1 MFADADGR
9 PLEYTHGIETI
20 YKGETVALL
29 LVLFIAF
36 FVVVFLFLLP
46 ILFSLQAVGSLFV
59 YPKQLLAIFG
69 NKILRRN
76 HALEHA
82 TIVVMM
88 EREPGRRLN
97 GFSTDDGFFVQGV
110 RSLNEVES
118 AAREAIRR
126 LQNGEKGLAVHRNCG
141 TTIVAANLLAAVFF
155 LAALGIGWLYL
166 HWPLYLLILGS
177 VALAFALR
185 VPLSLLLQRFV
196 TTDADLSNAEVGWV
210 EPANPGDLKNGI
222 FGLLLAATTVRVRVF
237 HTDPDAVEI
246 IRDDGAIVR

>member
-1 MFADADGR
+1 M
-9 PLEYTHGIETI
+9 
-20 YKGETVALL
+20 ALV
-29 LVLFIAF
+29 LVLFVAF
-36 FVVVFLFLLP
+36 FVVLFLFLLP

-59 YPKQLLAIFG
+59 YPKQLKAVLG
-69 NKILRRN
+69 NRMLRRN

-88 EREPGRRLN
+88 EREPGRRLS

-110 RSLNEVES
+110 RSMEEVDS
-118 AAREAIRR
+118 AAREALRR
-126 LQNGEKGLAVHRNCG
+126 LRRGQRRLAIHRNCG

-155 LAALGIGWLYL
+155 LAALGLGIYMG
-166 HWPLYLLILGS
+166 WPLYLLIVGS
-177 VALAFALR
+177 VALALLLR

-210 EPANPGDLKNGI
+210 EPANPQDLRGGGV
-222 FGLLLAATTVRVRVF
+222 FGMLLAASTVRVRVF

-246 IRDDGAIVR
+246 LRDDGAVVR

>member
-1 MFADADGR
+1 M
-9 PLEYTHGIETI
+9 
-20 YKGETVALL
+20 ALL

-46 ILFSLQAVGSLFV
+46 ILFSLQALGSLFV
-59 YPKQLLAIFG
+59 YPRQLRAIFG

-110 RSLNEVES
+110 RSIAEVES

-126 LQNGEKGLAVHRNCG
+126 LRNGEKSLAIHRNCG
-141 TTIVAANLLAAVFF
+141 TTIVAANLLAAIFF
-155 LAALGIGWLYL
+155 LVSLGLGLFYLDVNWQLYL
-166 HWPLYLLILGS
+166 MILGS
-177 VALAFALR
+177 VVLAFALR
-185 VPLSLLLQRFV
+185 IPLSLLLQRFV
-196 TTDADLSNAEVGWV
+196 TTDADLKNAEVGWV
-210 EPANPGDLKNGI
+210 EPAQPGDLKSGI
-222 FGLLLAATTVRVRVF
+222 FGLLLAASTVQVRVF

-246 IRDDGAIVR
+246 FRDDGAIVR

>member
-1 MFADADGR
+1 MSLTTPVGGR
-9 PLEYTHGIETI
+9 WSILQEAKTL
-20 YKGETVALL
+20 YKGEIVALL

-59 YPKQLLAIFG
+59 YPRQLRAVFG

-110 RSLNEVES
+110 RSIAEVES

-126 LQNGEKGLAVHRNCG
+126 LHDGERGLAVHRNCG

-155 LAALGIGWLYL
+155 LTALGVGVYL
-166 HWPLYLLILGS
+166 DWNLYLLILGS
-177 VALAFALR
+177 VVLAFALR

-210 EPANPGDLKNGI
+210 EPANPGDLRSGI
-222 FGLLLAATTVRVRVF
+222 FGLLLAASTVRVRVF

>member
-1 MFADADGR
+1 M
-9 PLEYTHGIETI
+9 
-20 YKGETVALL
+20 ALL

-59 YPKQLLAIFG
+59 YPRQLRAIFG
-69 NKILRRN
+69 NRILRRN

-97 GFSTDDGFFVQGV
+97 GFSTGDGFFVQGV
-110 RSLNEVES
+110 RSIAEVES
-118 AAREAIRR
+118 AAREAVRR
-126 LQNGEKGLAVHRNCG
+126 LQNGEKGLAIHRNCG
-141 TTIVAANLLAAVFF
+141 TTIVAANLLAAIFF
-155 LAALGIGWLYL
+155 LIALGTGLYL
-166 HWPLYLLILGS
+166 NWPLYLLILGS
-177 VALAFALR
+177 LVLAVALR

-196 TTDADLSNAEVGWV
+196 TTDSDLTNAEVGWV
-210 EPANPGDLKNGI
+210 EPANPGDLKSGI
-222 FGLLLAATTVRVRVF
+222 FGLLLAASTVRVRVF

-246 IRDDGAIVR
+246 FRDDGAIVR

>member
-1 MFADADGR
+1 
-9 PLEYTHGIETI
+9 
-20 YKGETVALL
+20 VALL
-29 LVLFIAF
+29 VVLFIAF
-36 FVVVFLFLLP
+36 FVIAFLFLLP

-59 YPKQLLAIFG
+59 YPRQLRAIFG

-88 EREPGRRLN
+88 EREPGRKLN

-110 RSLNEVES
+110 RSISEVES

-126 LQNGEKGLAVHRNCG
+126 LQSGEKRLAIHRNCG

-155 LAALGIGWLYL
+155 LVTLGVFLYL
-166 HWPLYLLILGS
+166 GVGNLYLMILGS
-177 VALAFALR
+177 VILAFALR
-185 VPLSLLLQRFV
+185 IPLSLLLQRFV
-196 TTDADLSNAEVGWV
+196 TTDANLANAEVGWV
-210 EPANPGDLKNGI
+210 EPAQPGDLKSGI
-222 FGLLLAATTVRVRVF
+222 FGLLLAASTVRVRVF

-246 IRDDGAIVR
+246 FRDDGAIVR